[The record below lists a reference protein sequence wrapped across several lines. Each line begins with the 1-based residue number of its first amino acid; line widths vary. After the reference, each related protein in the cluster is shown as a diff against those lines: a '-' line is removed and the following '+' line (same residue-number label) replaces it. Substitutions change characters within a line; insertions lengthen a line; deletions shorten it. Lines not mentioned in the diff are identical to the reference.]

1 MQHFLQRTSGAARR
15 ALTSV
20 SRWCD
25 PAATSRFA
33 ALRHPL
39 FLCALL
45 VLVVNDHLLKGARI
59 LPGLVT
65 GKLSDFAGL
74 LVAPVLVAALISA
87 RTPLRR
93 GLALG
98 AIALPFAAIKLS
110 SAAAGALVAAAG
122 LAGLKFRIWQDPTDL
137 AALVMLVPAWRIC
150 AGALSEEGSRAGR
163 EVPRSVWIAERA
175 VLGASAVAC
184 VATSVP
190 NIGYGTDAYLV
201 NSSTLPVDVR
211 VRWVDAKLDCAA
223 VTTGDVARMVGPN
236 AFNLGVTYHLEPGAT
251 APLNRFAAYQATG
264 MEDPNQPSPDE
275 GSETGGTCE
284 IVMVETDDV
293 AATVVWWD
301 GVEMISLPGNAKDRN
316 NFWSDPAL
324 VAGRVT
330 LAPGVVLTPGQVKQA
345 PVQKIVTPAVC
356 PGVEPQSYQWS
367 MPDSLIYAP
376 YYLED
381 FQVLPDGCL
390 ELSFSDFAEGG
401 GGSGGAG
408 GGGGG
413 MGGGGMGGGGM
424 GGGATGGGG
433 MGSAPVTMGYLCIP
447 AEDFPFAKG
456 TQVTV
461 EMDAT
466 TLAIRETV
474 GPKKLQV
481 LQQTAQLQTG
491 GLIANA
497 VVGQCEGDRLACG
510 GYVVPGQLSVQTGG
524 TTTAVN
530 PGDSMSGAGFH
541 LRVGRAEYIPVGR
554 ASCDVGYQVPA
565 MTADFLISYE

>member
-39 FLCALL
+39 FLCALAI
-45 VLVVNDHLLKGARI
+45 LVVNDHLLKGARI
-59 LPGLVT
+59 LPGVVT

-74 LVAPVLVAALISA
+74 LVAPVLAAALISA

-93 GLALG
+93 AVAFG
-98 AIALPFAAIKLS
+98 AIAAPFAAIKLS
-110 SAAAGALVAAAG
+110 AGAAGALVAAAG
-122 LAGLKFRIWQDPTDL
+122 ALGLKFRIWQDPTDL
-137 AALVMLVPAWRIC
+137 AAFVMLVPAWRLC
-150 AGALSEEGSRAGR
+150 AGALSEEASRAGR

-190 NIGYGTDAYLV
+190 NMGYGTDAYVV
-201 NSSTLPVDVR
+201 NSSTIAVDVR

-223 VTTGDVARMVGPN
+223 VTAGDVARMVGPN

-251 APLNRFAAYQATG
+251 APLNRLAAYMATG
-264 MEDPNQPSPDE
+264 MEDPNQGTPDQ
-275 GSETGGTCE
+275 GTPTGGTCE
-284 IVMVETDDV
+284 IAMLETDDV
-293 AATVVWWD
+293 PGTVVWWD
-301 GVEMISLPGNAKDRN
+301 EMEMISLPTNAKERN
-316 NFWSDPAL
+316 NFWEDPIL
-324 VAGRVT
+324 LPGRVT

-356 PGVEPQSYQWS
+356 QGAKPQSYQWS

-376 YYLED
+376 HYLED

-390 ELSFSDFAEGG
+390 ELSFSDFPAGG

-408 GGGGG
+408 GSGG
-413 MGGGGMGGGGM
+413 MGGGGMGGGG
-424 GGGATGGGG
+424 ATGGGE
-433 MGSAPVTMGYLCIP
+433 GSTPVYTGYLCIP

-456 TQVTV
+456 KQLTV

-466 TLAIRETV
+466 TLTIRETV

-481 LQQTAQLQTG
+481 FQQTAHFQTG
-491 GLIANA
+491 GLIADA
-497 VVGQCEGDRLACG
+497 GVGQCEGNRLACG
-510 GYVVPGQLSVQTGG
+510 GYVVPGQFSVQTGG
-524 TTTAVN
+524 KTTALN
-530 PGDSMSGAGFH
+530 PGDTLPGAGFH
-541 LRVGRAEYIPVGR
+541 LRVGRAESVPVGR
-554 ASCDVGYQVPA
+554 TSCDVGYQAPST
-565 MTADFLISYE
+565 TADFLISYE